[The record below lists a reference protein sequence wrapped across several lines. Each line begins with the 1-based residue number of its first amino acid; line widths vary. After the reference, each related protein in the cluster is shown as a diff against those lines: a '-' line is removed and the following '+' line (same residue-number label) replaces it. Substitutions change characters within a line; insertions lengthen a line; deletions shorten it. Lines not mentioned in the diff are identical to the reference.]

1 MMRLITFAIL
11 FATDMYLV
19 KFLDDASMEIKER
32 EDIVAELE
40 DVVEGDMVMCKWSDG
55 KDYEAEIIKISGESC
70 ISYSYTCILK
80 KTPTVVTS
88 RPFLLHCEFF
98 LTSYS
103 QLMYNPSK

>member
-80 KTPTVVTS
+80 KRRRS
-88 RPFLLHCEFF
+88 SLLVLFYCTARFF